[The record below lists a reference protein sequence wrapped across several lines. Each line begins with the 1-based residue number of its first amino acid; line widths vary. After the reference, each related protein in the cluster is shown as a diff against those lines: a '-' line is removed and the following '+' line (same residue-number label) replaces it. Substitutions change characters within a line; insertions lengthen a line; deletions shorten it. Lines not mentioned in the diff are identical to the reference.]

1 MCSTFLADWDQT
13 QDCEQSSLYLRSLRV
28 SGSISTVD
36 TLLWDTSR
44 KRTLSSMGHKLNY
57 CPSKPSIHT
66 NLFICHLYERDASI
80 GRGGGA
86 PLLIPRMSPWWKFHC
101 KCILRMQINDENDE
115 GFSSS
120 RATEHLEKG
129 TKFFAGYVVPVAMS
143 TFTNT
148 KGFF

>member
-1 MCSTFLADWDQT
+1 MCSTFLAAWDQT

-28 SGSISTVD
+28 SRSISTVD

-80 GRGGGA
+80 GRGGGEHFSLSRGCPLGGSSTLNAYCVCKLTMKTMKGSVLLA
-86 PLLIPRMSPWWKFHC
+86 PQKI
-101 KCILRMQINDENDE
+101 
-115 GFSSS
+115 
-120 RATEHLEKG
+120 
-129 TKFFAGYVVPVAMS
+129 
-143 TFTNT
+143 
-148 KGFF
+148 